1 MSSLFTWLHQA
12 NPQKNTKPHRS
23 GAFGG
28 HDGTRTRDLYHVKV
42 AL

>member
-1 MSSLFTWLHQA
+1 MSSLFTWRWQA
-12 NPQKNTKPHRS
+12 TALENTKPHRG